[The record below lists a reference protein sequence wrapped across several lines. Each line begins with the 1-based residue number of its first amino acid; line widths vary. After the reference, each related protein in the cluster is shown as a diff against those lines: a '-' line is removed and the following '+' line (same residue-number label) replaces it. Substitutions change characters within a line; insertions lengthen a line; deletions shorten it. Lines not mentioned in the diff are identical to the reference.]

1 MRILP
6 YVVLA
11 SAILILPASAHA
23 QRRGG
28 GMGGGSRGPM
38 GGQHGIGDQAQGPSS
53 AEMEHRM
60 EERASLGDAIHKVP
74 DLTGTQK
81 DSIKALEKK
90 YEEVFKSYG
99 IAIRSEI
106 DSARSA
112 GGQPDVRSMA
122 MLRMTADSTRDVEVA
137 AARAVLTSDAQRT
150 KFDQN
155 LAEIRERDAKR
166 EEEMRS
172 RRPRMPGGS
181 GGYGG
186 ANRGGMGHPS
196 P

>member
-1 MRILP
+1 MRNLP
-6 YVVLA
+6 YVILA
-11 SAILILPASAHA
+11 SALLVLPASAHA

-28 GMGGGSRGPM
+28 MGGGTRGPL
-38 GGQHGIGDQAQGPSS
+38 GGQPGIGDQQQGPSS
-53 AEMEHRM
+53 AEMEKRM
-60 EERASLGDAIHKVP
+60 EERASLGDAVHKVP
-74 DLTGTQK
+74 DLTGAQK

-90 YEEVFKSYG
+90 YGDVFKSYG
-99 IAIRSEI
+99 IAMRTQM

-112 GGQPDVRSMA
+112 GGQPDFRSMA

-137 AARAVLTSDAQRT
+137 AARKLLTSDAQRT

-155 LAEIRERDAKR
+155 LAEIKEREARQ
-166 EEEMRS
+166 EEEMRN
-172 RRPRMPGGS
+172 RRPGVPGA
-181 GGYGG
+181 GGYHG